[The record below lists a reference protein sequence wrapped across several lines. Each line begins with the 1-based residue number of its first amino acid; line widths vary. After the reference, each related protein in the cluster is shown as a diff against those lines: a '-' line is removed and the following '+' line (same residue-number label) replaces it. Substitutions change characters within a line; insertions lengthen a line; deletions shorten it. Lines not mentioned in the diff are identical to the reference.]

1 MGENLI
7 GERINIMRNA
17 RGYTI
22 KDLSVKTDLKEPAI
36 SAIEHGKKGVG
47 LKSLITIADALNC
60 SLDYLT
66 GRSEEPFISRR
77 SKSSEEGAD
86 CGYPQSDEELKRER
100 FLAEMGEVF
109 DKYMKADADMT
120 TVDNES
126 PARGEAG
133 SLEQERSAAVEA
145 LKQCIRA
152 GQSWHEALWN
162 CVREWQGVEFKTVGR
177 GRNHTGSTAFTYEL
191 KRSSRTGKETSELII
206 STREAGK
213 TITRSSVEL
222 ALSRFLSIQQDAG
235 FVKGPK
241 AAGQIFGGSYLYAV
255 FVAWGVISSSPD
267 VSVDI

>member
-1 MGENLI
+1 MENFNKI
-7 GERINIMRNA
+7 IAERIKNMRKE

-22 KDLSVKTDLKEPAI
+22 RDLSIKTDIAEASL
-36 SAIEHGKKGVG
+36 SGYEHGKKGVG
-47 LKSLITIADALNC
+47 LKSLVSIADALNV
-60 SLDYLT
+60 SLDYLM
-66 GRSEEPFISRR
+66 GRSDEPFVKRSASPSFSRT
-77 SKSSEEGAD
+77 
-86 CGYPQSDEELKRER
+86 QSDEELRRER
-100 FLAEMGEVF
+100 FLADIGEVY
-109 DKYMKADADMT
+109 DKYMESGQG

-126 PARGEAG
+126 PEKARTDAINTLKNAIKAGEWK
-133 SLEQERSAAVEA
+133 EP
-145 LKQCIRA
+145 
-152 GQSWHEALWN
+152 LWN
-162 CVREWQGVEFKTVGR
+162 CIKLHQGVEFHTAGR
-177 GRNHTGSTAFTYEL
+177 GKMHSGSTAFKYVL
-191 KRSSRTGKETSELII
+191 KRSSRTGEETSELII